1 MSIASPSDSISGP
14 PAGRPRGRPPIAAGD
29 IARRRD
35 KIIDV
40 AAHMFFAKGFSDTT
54 LDAIGR
60 EAGYT
65 KRTIYELIGD
75 KNALFRAAYDR
86 LNIQNSHLEFSIPT
100 PDQSV
105 TEVLTLLARQLVD
118 HSLSKALIAS
128 ERALMLEAGHYPELV
143 GEVVQHG
150 KITLN
155 DAIAEIFDTLAA
167 RRSIEPLDSRLA
179 AEIFYDA
186 TVGAR
191 GFRAALGHPGEVL
204 SDAELAARIAMF
216 KNGYLHCNSGHP

>member
-1 MSIASPSDSISGP
+1 
-14 PAGRPRGRPPIAAGD
+14 
-29 IARRRD
+29 
-35 KIIDV
+35 
-40 AAHMFFAKGFSDTT
+40 MFFAKGFADTT

-86 LNIQNSHLEFSIPT
+86 LHIRNSHLEFSIPA

-105 TEVLTLLARQLVD
+105 TEVLTQLARQLVE
-118 HSLSKALIAS
+118 HSLSKALVAS
-128 ERALMLEAGHYPELV
+128 ERAIMLEAGHYPELV

-150 KITLN
+150 KIALN
-155 DAIAEIFDTLAA
+155 DAIAEIFNTLVA
-167 RRSIEPLDSRLA
+167 RGSIAPLDSRLA

-191 GFRAALGHPGEVL
+191 GFRAALGHPHETL
-204 SDAELAARIAMF
+204 SDAELATRIAMF
-216 KNGYLHCNSGHP
+216 ENGYLRCNSAHP